1 MELTKRTTIYDQ
13 THLFITLLWLRQY
26 LTDNLLSSFFGL
38 SNFALNRIVKRTLIS
53 LDDSLSEICWPT
65 DDEFER
71 LCVKFRH
78 FGHDELANLILV
90 TDGTEIPIRRPKDKE
105 IQKAFYSPKKK
116 QHSVT
121 IIVNVTLDGSILY
134 VSDPQIGPSDQR
146 HWNQLQLRQLFVNKP
161 YDGIIGDA
169 GFTFNPR
176 NNNATEDNVEIL
188 GATRKKRPPH
198 GDLSDKEKRQNRI
211 LSSMRAVLD
220 NVIGQI
226 KTGKS
231 SLGYFVISPPEDTAR
246 LI

>member
-1 MELTKRTTIYDQ
+1 VREI
-13 THLFITLLWLRQY
+13 
-26 LTDNLLSSFFGL
+26 SSFW
-38 SNFALNRIVKRTLIS
+38 T
-53 LDDSLSEICWPT
+53 
-65 DDEFER
+65 DEF
-71 LCVKFRH
+71 
-78 FGHDELANLILV
+78 ANLILV
-90 TDGTEIPIRRPKDKE
+90 VDGTEIPIRRPKDKE

-121 IIVNVTLDGSILY
+121 IIVIVTLDGRILY

-161 YDGIIGDA
+161 YGIIGDA

-211 LSSMRAVLD
+211 LSSMRAVVE

-226 KTGKS
+226 KNWKVLAGVFRHFSTRKHNQIDLDLVIRVVTKIVALQLQRRPLRS
-231 SLGYFVISPPEDTAR
+231 STWQVPIQKIDQQLSSKENAS
-246 LI
+246 